1 MSIDGFLPACGK
13 SRAEEMVSALYRGLL
28 GREPDKAGL
37 DCWAG
42 QLESGAEM
50 TAVFDAIR
58 TGDEYRE
65 RQAAAQKAAGIRE
78 AAAALAREHLEKP
91 LLIVDVGAQKLDDEA
106 DVYST
111 IGACGV
117 PHRIIGFE
125 PLEHRME
132 EARTRQGDDHISFLP
147 YFIGDGGSYTFYVNQ
162 PDATSSLLPLN
173 ETVTAELIN
182 LSHLRTER
190 TEEVTTKTLDQ
201 ALADEATVDFLKLDI
216 QGFELKTL
224 QSAPQVLRR
233 TNVVHCE
240 VFFAELYRGQPYFSE
255 LEQFMRQ
262 SGFIF
267 VDFSCLCRYA
277 YHGDHADSLDQ
288 LGWGDA
294 VFLRDT
300 QEMSPAD
307 LLAQSL
313 IALFVYGKYSLAQSL
328 AKRCVLP
335 GGASFASLLQ
345 QAR

>member
-1 MSIDGFLPACGK
+1 MPTDGWLSACGK

-28 GREPDKAGL
+28 GRDPDEAGL
-37 DCWAG
+37 ACWAG
-42 QLESGAEM
+42 QLESGTEM

-58 TGDEYRE
+58 TGDEYHS
-65 RQAAAQKAAGIRE
+65 RQAVAQKAAALRE
-78 AAAALAREHLEKP
+78 ATAAWAREHLEQP
-91 LLIVDVGAQKLDDEA
+91 LLIVDVGAQKLDDES
-106 DVYST
+106 DVYSN
-111 IGACGV
+111 IAACGV

-132 EARTRQGDDHISFLP
+132 EARVRQGADHITFLP
-147 YFIGDGGSYTFYVNQ
+147 YFIGDGGSYTFYINQ

-173 ETVTAELIN
+173 EAVTTELIN

-190 TEEVTTKTLDQ
+190 TEGVTTKTLDE
-201 ALADEATVDFLKLDI
+201 ALTAETTVDFLKLDI

-224 QSAPQVLRR
+224 QSASQVLRR

-240 VFFAELYRGQPYFSE
+240 VFFAELYQGQPYFSE

-262 SGFIF
+262 SGFTF
-267 VDFSCLCRYA
+267 VDFSYLCRYA
-277 YHGDHADSLDQ
+277 YHGDHADSLDR

-294 VFLRDT
+294 VFLRNP
-300 QEMSPAD
+300 QELCPKD

-328 AKRCVLP
+328 ARRCGLP
-335 GGASFASLLQ
+335 GSASLASLLQ
-345 QAR
+345 QIC